1 MNSIVFVDFDGVLTS
16 TLPYGGSYLSNP
28 PEDYHMSKDCFAN
41 LMMLL
46 LRTNSKVIV
55 SSNWRRYPPDGYW
68 THSAGDGVVKK
79 YYNQIPYVV
88 NALGDRYVGTLPTDR
103 HLTKSEAL
111 ILWLEEQKEIPPF
124 VVFDDDLREGFQ
136 TATDYGISKKFIL
149 TNPKLGLTMTDVNKA
164 IDMLKK
170 QGCQDP

>member
-1 MNSIVFVDFDGVLTS
+1 M
-16 TLPYGGSYLSNP
+16 
-28 PEDYHMSKDCFAN
+28 
-41 LMMLL
+41 
-46 LRTNSKVIV
+46 R
-55 SSNWRRYPPDGYW
+55 
-68 THSAGDGVVKK
+68 DGVVRK

-88 NALGDRYVGTLPTDR
+88 KALGDRYVGTLSTDR

-136 TATDYGISKKFIL
+136 QTTDYRISKKFIL
-149 TNPKLGLTMTDVNKA
+149 TDPLLGLTMTDVNKA
-164 IDMLKK
+164 IDILKK